1 MTGLLDWLK
10 RNNVLAVILVLVVV
24 LLVILL
30 AIAFS
35 LDGGR
40 AGAARDAVDA
50 ISAMSQPE
58 LEAEKLRQE
67 VRQLAIENQD
77 LSSPWK
83 QVSAYATIITIVVAL
98 VGAFATIWKQI
109 AEQRQERE
117 QRETES
123 RRRMDDKFTS
133 IVKDLGS
140 ENPSLQVSAAV
151 SLMTFLREEYAAFHE
166 QVYLVLLANLKV
178 KHEVQLNRLL
188 IQAFTQALRLRIA
201 RQPLTETEPLDLT
214 NTNLYRVDL
223 EGFELPYTDIAF
235 ADMQLAN
242 LREANLFRVK
252 GYQANLSKASLTRAN
267 LGEARLAEANLSG
280 CHFHESNLV
289 STTMKKA
296 NLNGAEFY
304 EAKLQ
309 AARLDEANL
318 TGARFERADLN
329 DTYFLG
335 AKLPDDTLKSIRKAF
350 HWEKAH
356 FDEETKARLDALGS
370 TPAGETK
377 K

>member
-1 MTGLLDWLK
+1 MTGI
-10 RNNVLAVILVLVVV
+10 RNWVGNHRVLSV
-24 LLVILL
+24 VILL
-30 AIAFS
+30 VVILIITCLVVLTRQARSGADEGVVTQ
-35 LDGGR
+35 LD
-40 AGAARDAVDA
+40 
-50 ISAMSQPE
+50 AMSQAE

-67 VRQLAIENQD
+67 VRQLAIENEE
-77 LSSPWK
+77 LVSPWAK
-83 QVSAYATIITIVVAL
+83 VTSYATIITIVVAV

-151 SLMTFLREEYAAFHE
+151 SLMTFLKDEYTSFHE

-188 IQAFTQALRLRIA
+188 IQAFTRALKLRLERKPVMEA
-201 RQPLTETEPLDLT
+201 ESLDLT

-223 EGFELPYTDIAF
+223 AGFELPYTDIAF

-252 GYQANLSKASLTRAN
+252 GYQVNLAKASLTSAN
-267 LGEARLAEANLSG
+267 MSEARLAEANLAN
-280 CHFHESNLV
+280 CHFHETNLV
-289 STTMKKA
+289 SATMKKA
-296 NLNGAEFY
+296 NLSGAEFF

-309 AARLDEANL
+309 AARLDETNL
-318 TGARFERADLN
+318 TSARFERADLS

-335 AKLPDDTLKSIRKAF
+335 AKIPDDTLKSIRKAF

-356 FDEETKARLDALGS
+356 FDDETQARMEKFGS
-370 TPAGETK
+370 A
-377 K
+377 